1 MKRALKWLWDNA
13 DTIGIG
19 CMWFVAAID
28 LVVRRKLD
36 DACVWALFA
45 IVCTVQNRHRAELN
59 RLRIE
64 ANVTKELIGAIVT
77 DLHDTRSSRCQR
89 GMERPAKH
97 HAGHTQSRHIRRL
110 HRPRRSQG
118 RADGLAHGRVLGE
131 GRRASDWHPQGR
143 RGYGRGAASYAVVRV
158 PPPKKERA

>member
-1 MKRALKWLWDNA
+1 MGREIPILMSGPLKRALKWLRDNA
-13 DTIGIG
+13 DAIGIG

-28 LVVRRKLD
+28 LVILRKLD

-77 DLHDTRSSRCQR
+77 DLDRALKCVQIWTDNVN
-89 GMERPAKH
+89 A
-97 HAGHTQSRHIRRL
+97 L
-110 HRPRRSQG
+110 HLKI
-118 RADGLAHGRVLGE
+118 DRVE
-131 GRRASDWHPQGR
+131 GAMMKGK
-143 RGYGRGAASYAVVRV
+143 VN
-158 PPPKKERA
+158 

>member
-36 DACVWALFA
+36 DACVWAMFA
-45 IVCTVQNRHRAELN
+45 IVCSVQNRHRAELD

-64 ANVTKELIGAIVT
+64 ANVTHRMIAAIVAE
-77 DLHDTRSSRCQR
+77 Q
-89 GMERPAKH
+89 A
-97 HAGHTQSRHIRRL
+97 RL
-110 HRPRRSQG
+110 HLKI
-118 RADGLAHGRVLGE
+118 DRVESAMLKQKGN
-131 GRRASDWHPQGR
+131 
-143 RGYGRGAASYAVVRV
+143 
-158 PPPKKERA
+158 

>member
-1 MKRALKWLWDNA
+1 MRRALNWLWDNA

-28 LVVRRKLD
+28 LVILRKLD

-45 IVCTVQNRHRAELN
+45 TVCMVQTRHRAELN

-77 DLHDTRSSRCQR
+77 DLDRALKCVQIWTDNVK
-89 GMERPAKH
+89 A
-97 HAGHTQSRHIRRL
+97 L
-110 HRPRRSQG
+110 HLKI
-118 RADGLAHGRVLGE
+118 DRVE
-131 GRRASDWHPQGR
+131 GAMLKQKGN
-143 RGYGRGAASYAVVRV
+143 
-158 PPPKKERA
+158 

>member
-1 MKRALKWLWDNA
+1 MGRCAGEGWTMKRALKWLRDNA
-13 DTIGIG
+13 DAIGIG

-28 LVVRRKLD
+28 LVILRKLD

-77 DLHDTRSSRCQR
+77 DLDRALKCVQIWTDNVN
-89 GMERPAKH
+89 A
-97 HAGHTQSRHIRRL
+97 L
-110 HRPRRSQG
+110 HLKI
-118 RADGLAHGRVLGE
+118 DRVE
-131 GRRASDWHPQGR
+131 GAMMKGK
-143 RGYGRGAASYAVVRV
+143 VN
-158 PPPKKERA
+158 

>member
-36 DACVWALFA
+36 DACVWAMFA
-45 IVCTVQNRHRAELN
+45 IVCSVQNRHRAELD

-64 ANVTKELIGAIVT
+64 AIVT
-77 DLHDTRSSRCQR
+77 RELLGVRLWTDNVNALHLKIDRVEGAMLKQR
-89 GMERPAKH
+89 N
-97 HAGHTQSRHIRRL
+97 
-110 HRPRRSQG
+110 
-118 RADGLAHGRVLGE
+118 
-131 GRRASDWHPQGR
+131 
-143 RGYGRGAASYAVVRV
+143 
-158 PPPKKERA
+158 